1 MQSLEDLKEHVDHLT
16 NEVAQVKKMVL
27 EMELKDRAKVEEAWK
42 DLMLASEEISKRW
55 RGQSAVEEIRQQ
67 REKIW

>member
-55 RGQSAVEEIRQQ
+55 RGQSAVEEIRQ
-67 REKIW
+67 